1 MTEKD
6 TIIRLK
12 DDEGNEYIL
21 YPATKA
27 ENIIGLK
34 TVAISGSYN
43 DLDNKPVNATTSKSG
58 LMSNTDKSK
67 LDGIAA
73 GANKTV
79 VDTALSSTS
88 TNPVQN
94 KVINTALSG
103 KQPTITG
110 GASTITNSN
119 LTASRALISNSSGK
133 VSASS
138 VTNAELGYLSGVTSN
153 IQTQLD
159 DIQNDKVDYSLY
171 YKNGHWI
178 SFDEVLDCLYTIEN
192 DYLSTYFVSNGFA
205 GIGEV
210 TEQLLDSRRSAT
222 IVVGASDSKYYSD
235 NNYSAN
241 YKCTG
246 TADQGQINSAIAA
259 LPSSGGK
266 IVLLEGTYNISG
278 SINVNK
284 PNITIE
290 GMGNGTVLKTSSNIS
305 AINVSSS
312 NCEIRYLSLICT
324 ASDRYGNGIYVTGS
338 SSIIENIRIT
348 HFEHNIYLAPGSDY
362 AIVTKCYLYDGEGIC
377 VRSKYCIISDNSIE
391 NYDYAGIYLYGSSY
405 CNVTGNILKDTGFGI
420 FSQNAET
427 QYNKVSNNYILRGT
441 GTSADY
447 PSGKYSIYITA
458 GTYNYFSDNYI
469 PGKNYVNNAGSTNTF
484 TNNRYS

>member
-266 IVLLEGTYNISG
+266 IVLL
-278 SINVNK
+278 
-284 PNITIE
+284 
-290 GMGNGTVLKTSSNIS
+290 
-305 AINVSSS
+305 
-312 NCEIRYLSLICT
+312 
-324 ASDRYGNGIYVTGS
+324 
-338 SSIIENIRIT
+338 
-348 HFEHNIYLAPGSDY
+348 
-362 AIVTKCYLYDGEGIC
+362 
-377 VRSKYCIISDNSIE
+377 
-391 NYDYAGIYLYGSSY
+391 
-405 CNVTGNILKDTGFGI
+405 
-420 FSQNAET
+420 
-427 QYNKVSNNYILRGT
+427 
-441 GTSADY
+441 
-447 PSGKYSIYITA
+447 
-458 GTYNYFSDNYI
+458 
-469 PGKNYVNNAGSTNTF
+469 
-484 TNNRYS
+484 

>member
-1 MTEKD
+1 DSGFKTTDSNTTYQLTKTGSTIKLTGSDGSETSVTDSD
-6 TIIRLK
+6 TNTTY
-12 DDEGNEYIL
+12 GV
-21 YPATKA
+21 AT
-27 ENIIGLK
+27 
-34 TVAISGSYN
+34 IS
-43 DLDNKPVNATTSKSG
+43 ASG
-58 LMSNTDKSK
+58 LMSAADKTK
-67 LDGIAA
+67 LNGIAT
-73 GANKTV
+73 GANKTT

-94 KVINTALSG
+94 KVVQTALNN
-103 KQPTITG
+103 KADADI
-110 GASTITNSN
+110 
-119 LTASRALISNSSGK
+119 
-133 VSASS
+133 
-138 VTNAELGYLSGVTSN
+138 LGT
-153 IQTQLD
+153 
-159 DIQNDKVDYSLY
+159 
-171 YKNGHWI
+171 
-178 SFDEVLDCLYTIEN
+178 
-192 DYLSTYFVSNGFA
+192 FVSSGFA

-210 TEQLLDSRRSAT
+210 TDQLLDCRRSAT

-235 NNYSAN
+235 YSYSAN

-259 LPSSGGK
+259 LPSNGGK

-284 PNITIE
+284 PNVTIE

-377 VRSKYCIISDNSIE
+377 ARSKYCIISDNSIE
-391 NYDYAGIYLYGSSY
+391 NYDWAGIYLYGSSY

-441 GTSADY
+441 GTSDDY